1 MKTDLKA
8 LSLRDRFGKLLNTNK
23 LAALVAMVLVLF
35 IGGTLLRTGSAA
47 DNVPLALLSM
57 PVAWLLIWGLLWFRR
72 SGWKEF
78 GLRRPQSWVR
88 TVLFGLGG
96 AVALHIIVGV
106 ILGPLIIRLTGQQV
120 DTSRFDP
127 LRGNLSALISGL
139 VIVWTFAALGEE
151 MIFRGYL
158 MNRLAGLFKRKRLG
172 WIVGLIISSVIFGL
186 GHSYQGISGIMLTGI
201 VGIVY
206 ALAYLA
212 ARCNLWVPIL
222 IHGIYDSSAFMFIF
236 FSLDKTLTAFFL

>member
-1 MKTDLKA
+1 M
-8 LSLRDRFGKLLNTNK
+8 RDRFGKLLNTSK
-23 LAALVAMVLVLF
+23 LAVLGAMMLVLF
-35 IGGTLLRTGSAA
+35 IGGTLLRIGSAA

-57 PVAWLLIWGLLWFRR
+57 PVAWLLIWGLLWLRR

-78 GLRRPQSWVR
+78 GLKRPQSLMR
-88 TVLFGLGG
+88 TVLFGVGG
-96 AVALHIIVGV
+96 AVVLHIIVGV
-106 ILGPLIIRLTGQQV
+106 ILGPLIIKLTGQQV

-127 LRGNLSALISGL
+127 LRGNLFALISGL
-139 VIVWTFAALGEE
+139 VIVWTFAAFGEE

-158 MNRLAGLFKRKRLG
+158 MNRLAALFERKKMG

-201 VGIVY
+201 VGVVY

-212 ARCNLWVPIL
+212 ARYNLWVPIL
-222 IHGIYDSSAFMFIF
+222 IHGIYDTSAFVFIF
-236 FSLDKTLTAFFL
+236 FSLDKTLSAFFL